1 MKQILVAM
9 CLLFLCTVG
18 VKAQDETYKK
28 AFFYPL
34 SLNFTSQR
42 YKKPLK
48 SLQGKGKNVTL
59 HETGYDWQGESTLLS
74 NACVLSCS
82 LLHYKQSKVNQ
93 NKI

>member
-1 MKQILVAM
+1 M
-9 CLLFLCTVG
+9 
-18 VKAQDETYKK
+18 YKK

-42 YKKPLK
+42 YKKTLK

-74 NACVLSCS
+74 KTHVYYLVPYYIIN
-82 LLHYKQSKVNQ
+82 NQ
-93 NKI
+93 K